1 MSKHSTNVGEHKEMY
16 LINECQK
23 DIMENSLGNMSSEK
37 IKSKENLPT
46 LNSVSQTTQTNIPED
61 LNENKDLPVES
72 ATKVVTPENSV
83 SNIPMETN
91 NNIEEELLKND
102 ESKYND
108 KVTKRIKVTKTD
120 KKKNKIHSIAN
131 VPIKRMR
138 TRNMSKNFNSH
149 IYQNVAK

>member
-1 MSKHSTNVGEHKEMY
+1 MY
-16 LINECQK
+16 LINKFQK

-108 KVTKRIKVTKTD
+108 KVEKRITVTKTD
-120 KKKNKIHSIAN
+120 KKKNKIHLIAN

-138 TRNMSKNFNSH
+138 TRNMSKNLSNH
-149 IYQNVAK
+149 IYQNTTNKKNSQRKAL

>member
-1 MSKHSTNVGEHKEMY
+1 M
-16 LINECQK
+16 
-23 DIMENSLGNMSSEK
+23 
-37 IKSKENLPT
+37 
-46 LNSVSQTTQTNIPED
+46 
-61 LNENKDLPVES
+61 ES
-72 ATKVVTPENSV
+72 ATKVVTHENSV

-108 KVTKRIKVTKTD
+108 KVTKRITVTKTD

-138 TRNMSKNFNSH
+138 TRNMSKNLSNH
-149 IYQNVAK
+149 IYQNTTNKKRKKFTEKSTLINDENFFRGWKI